1 LEVRR
6 LPPESDAGSRGTHGR
21 GRRGR
26 RAHDAHARDGHAGR
40 GIAAGEAVA
49 AARQP
54 GDEMHRVAARRHS
67 GGETADDLPH
77 PARVLVVRAVDGDAQ
92 GVPFVSRSERT
103 RGRCKAG
110 PHSRNGA

>member
-1 LEVRR
+1 MQEVAERTGAGAAGGAGGAR
-6 LPPESDAGSRGTHGR
+6 TTRTRAMGTPVEGSRPGRPSLPP
-21 GRRGR
+21 
-26 RAHDAHARDGHAGR
+26 
-40 GIAAGEAVA
+40 
-49 AARQP
+49 RQP

-92 GVPFVSRSERT
+92 GVPFISRSERT
-103 RGRCKAG
+103 SGRCKAG